1 MRGGGAKAARFFAGH
16 DEYPG
21 PTWRTMILVRVL
33 VGDPHYAAQ
42 TLQQHRL
49 PPERYGQQGRHTS
62 IVAGSGFHL
71 GNTVD
76 AFHSAVPIGSHC
88 TAEVKSASRSCSG
101 MKRKEQVQEEWR
113 GRL

>member
-1 MRGGGAKAARFFAGH
+1 
-16 DEYPG
+16 
-21 PTWRTMILVRVL
+21 MILVRVL

-76 AFHSAVPIGSHC
+76 AFHSAAQNCDCNAQSDTGYGAVE
-88 TAEVKSASRSCSG
+88 ASAPA
-101 MKRKEQVQEEWR
+101 
-113 GRL
+113 L